1 MDNPG
6 VSFKRGG
13 VSFLIAMAIITIP
26 TAALAQVKPSITG
39 IKVQPS
45 QLVLPPASSG
55 LSYINAYGDLSSLSD
70 EHSTIFPPGTVPGH
84 EHDYLFFVTPGMSVL
99 TGSSGPD
106 SNGVWTLDFASGYQP
121 QTPAPDGTGGPIFL
135 APFDRSQCPA
145 IDGQHPQDATF
156 DLNYAAVGSVILDPT
171 RNRSSQ
177 LLMIYEGTTLC
188 LNVNGGATQ
197 NGTNGFYATLG
208 VATSEEFGKLW
219 PVYRNNFTPLPGQST
234 TWGPDAPANGAFGG
248 LVCVGNSCE
257 RTPSPTFGRYPI
269 VSVPYSIDDVVASG
283 EPLSRGMGEQ
293 APSAFVDDVHSGS
306 DTYVYVVHNYGCPAD
321 FKPCQMGANANST
334 ITIARARLSGDVPLS
349 FEKWTSA
356 GFSRPGSGIGGEEIS
371 IFPVSQNPDPAA
383 HKSCQDPSQ
392 NQSMGS
398 ISYVP
403 ETNQYLLIFLCS
415 SGKDPDPSKT
425 SNPTAPPDDPNFQ
438 PRGAAWFYS
447 TLDANPYDLS
457 YQGQWSA
464 PSEIAESWHWFD
476 HKVSDSSKDDPNGRN
491 PYCIYSGWYPS
502 FMSLGSPSG
511 RLSTTGYA
519 FSMDGCT
526 DQSAGRSRLYRSRVF
541 TISLTNP
548 STPD

>member
-1 MDNPG
+1 MGNTG
-6 VSFKRGG
+6 LSFKRGVG
-13 VSFLIAMAIITIP
+13 FLIAMAIITIP

-39 IKVQPS
+39 ITVQPS
-45 QLVLPPASSG
+45 QLVLPPAVSG
-55 LSYINAYGDLSSLSD
+55 LSFINAYGDLSSLSD
-70 EHSTIFPPGTVPGH
+70 EHSTIFPPGTLPGH

-99 TGSSGPD
+99 TGGSGPD
-106 SNGVWTLDFASGYQP
+106 SNDVWTLDFASDYQP
-121 QTPAPDGTGGPIFL
+121 QPPAPDGTGGPIFI

-145 IDGQHPQDATF
+145 INGPHPQDTTF
-156 DLNYAAVGSVILDPT
+156 DLNYAS
-171 RNRSSQ
+171 
-177 LLMIYEGTTLC
+177 
-188 LNVNGGATQ
+188 
-197 NGTNGFYATLG
+197 LG
-208 VATSEEFGKLW
+208 VATSDEFEKLW

-248 LVCVGNSCE
+248 LVCVGNNCN

-283 EPLSRGMGEQ
+283 QPLSRGMGEQ
-293 APSAFVDDVHSGS
+293 APSAFVDDVHPGS

-321 FKPCQMGANANST
+321 FKPCQMSANANST

-349 FEKWTSA
+349 FEKWTTA
-356 GFSRPGSGIGGEEIS
+356 GFSRPGTGVGGEEAS
-371 IFPVSQNPDPAA
+371 IFPVNQNPDPAA

-392 NQSMGS
+392 NQAMGS

-425 SNPTAPPDDPNFQ
+425 PDPTPPPDDPNFQ

-464 PSEIAESWHWFD
+464 PIEIGDSWHWFD
-476 HKVSDSSKDDPNGRN
+476 HKVTDSNKDDPNGRN

-526 DQSAGRSRLYRSRVF
+526 DQAAGRSRLYRSRVF
-541 TISLTNP
+541 NISLTKP